1 MRDGGIAQDGPNAR
15 DAALPA
21 LPASPPPLSRLHLSL
36 SLSPSL
42 FPSLSSS
49 SFSSSPSPTL
59 PCAAGLAPLP
69 PGSQLISDFFEG
81 AFPSAVKWT
90 DFTLR
95 IPEGDLPTRNLTQE
109 LLAVIA
115 DAPRLALLQ
124 ANLQK
129 YASDVLWEAPGSR
142 VGSHALSLATHAL
155 RDVCTPTAATAAP
168 PDPTAAPAAA
178 PAMRKPGPQVHFA
191 LRTT

>member
-1 MRDGGIAQDGPNAR
+1 MHAM
-15 DAALPA
+15 LPCPPC
-21 LPASPPPLSRLHLSL
+21 LPRLRLSLVCTSLSL
-36 SLSPSL
+36 SLSLSL

-129 YASDVLWEAPGSR
+129 YASDVLWEAPGSK

-168 PDPTAAPAAA
+168 PDPAAAPAAA